1 MKDTSSL
8 EYIYISDIPKDGENK
23 PLLIILHGYGA
34 DKYNLLKLTKYFPE
48 YFVVSLK
55 APIDIPDSGNAWCD
69 IYYKSGIKSYNLEQL
84 EESRQR
90 VFKFVEYV
98 ISEYNIDSSDVNLL
112 GFSQG
117 AVMAHSLVLS
127 KPEIFNS
134 VITLSG
140 FIYEDYINPILGDIE
155 KIKELNIFIGHGSKD
170 TIVPIEKDV
179 KSTELLDTHD
189 VKYTFK
195 EYGIGHEISPEE
207 IKDIQEWLKETK
219 IN

>member
-1 MKDTSSL
+1 MNEKNSL
-8 EYIYISDIPKDGENK
+8 EYIYISDIPKEGENK
-23 PLLIILHGYGA
+23 PLLILLHGYGA
-34 DKYNLLKLTKYFPE
+34 DKYNLLSLTDAFPD

-55 APIDIPDSGNAWCD
+55 APIMQSMLGSSWCD
-69 IYYKSGIKSYNLEQL
+69 IYYKDGQKSYDLEQL
-84 EESRQR
+84 EESRQK
-90 VFKFVEYV
+90 VFEFIEYI
-98 ISEYNIDSSDVNLL
+98 ISEYNVDSSDVNLL

-117 AVMAHSLVLS
+117 AVMAHSLALT
-127 KPEIFNS
+127 KPELFKS

-155 KIKELNIFIGHGSKD
+155 KIKELNIFIGHGGKD
-170 TIVPIEKDV
+170 TIVPVEKDV

-207 IKDIQEWLKETK
+207 IKDVQEWLKETK